1 MILTAAFLS
10 EFSLYGALIEKWNQV
25 GSDLAAQI
33 ELAGFNQP
41 TYRPE
46 KNPETRMVVVIFKE
60 AKPLD
65 SETQNFTIPANGD
78 ARVIDQ
84 ESREIEQPGVGFLEL
99 TCELERYP
107 SEGVPGE
114 TSFTTLRF
122 LFTGVEIIDAKL
134 T

>member
-1 MILTAAFLS
+1 MISTAAFFR
-10 EFSLYGALIEKWNQV
+10 ECSLYGALIEQWNQV

-33 ELAGFNQP
+33 ELADFNQP
-41 TYRPE
+41 SYRPE
-46 KNPETRMVVVIFKE
+46 TDPEVRVVVVIFKE
-60 AKPLD
+60 AKPVD

-84 ESREIEQPGVGFLEL
+84 ESREIEQSGVGFLEL
-99 TCELERYP
+99 TCEVERYP

-122 LFTGVEIIDAKL
+122 LFTGVDIIDAEL